1 MLVYVAAAGLSCWF
15 AWRAEKAERKWPWWI
30 AAAIPLIA
38 VAAMRWG
45 VGTDVRRLY
54 WLQFMAVQAHFDGSF
69 FPHALKL
76 WRNFNLEEPAYRWLV
91 HGIIAYGG
99 SFRWFLIITSILTGA
114 LVSTAIFW
122 QSRSPALA
130 FYFYVTTSNYFLSL
144 NIVRQYIA
152 IGFVLLAV
160 GFAVDH
166 RFAWFALCMV
176 AAALFH
182 RSALLAL
189 PVVALPF
196 INVRLRWCFLAVA
209 VALVSASFL
218 VPAIK
223 WGLPRVGL
231 KIYVKYFTARVSKD
245 GFEWFFFAINLCFMV
260 LGAWYFR
267 RASTQSRLFP
277 VWYYMTVLGTVA
289 LAFSGVVP
297 LMKRVNYYYAAPQFL
312 MLPEMLGAEENP
324 RLRKFLSVAMVLAF
338 AAETVVAVVLLN
350 KNQPLPY
357 RLFR

>member
-1 MLVYVAAAGLSCWF
+1 MTVYLVATALSCWF
-15 AWRAEKAERKWPWWI
+15 AWRAEKAERRWPWWI
-30 AAAIPLIA
+30 AAALPLVL
-38 VAAMRWG
+38 VAAARWG
-45 VGTDVRRLY
+45 LGTDVRRLY
-54 WLQFMAVQAHFDGSF
+54 WPQFMAVQAHFDGSA
-69 FPHALKL
+69 FPHLKML

-91 HGIIAYGG
+91 RGIVACGG
-99 SFRWFLIITSILTGA
+99 SFRWFLIVTSLLTGA
-114 LVSTAIFW
+114 LVSTAIFR

-144 NIVRQYIA
+144 NIVRQYVA

-160 GFAVDH
+160 GFAVDR
-166 RFAWFALCMV
+166 RFVWFALCM
-176 AAALFH
+176 AAASLFH

-196 INVRLRWCFLAVA
+196 VNVRLRWCFVA
-209 VALVSASFL
+209 VALACALAPFV
-218 VPAIK
+218 VPSVK
-223 WGLPRVGL
+223 WLLPRLGL

-245 GFEWFFFAINLCFMV
+245 GFEWFFFAINLCFML

-267 RASTQSRLFP
+267 RASAQSRLFS

-312 MLPEMLGAEENP
+312 MLPAMLEAEGNP
-324 RLRKFLSVAMVLAF
+324 RWRKILTVAVAVAF
-338 AAETVVAVVLLN
+338 AAETAVAVVLLN

-357 RLFR
+357 RIF

>member
-1 MLVYVAAAGLSCWF
+1 MLVYLAATALSCWF
-15 AWRAEKAERKWPWWI
+15 AWRAEKAERKWLWWI
-30 AAAIPLIA
+30 AAALPLVL

-54 WLQFMAVQAHFDGSF
+54 WPQFMAVQAHFDGTT
-69 FPHALKL
+69 FPHARML

-91 HGIIAYGG
+91 RGIVACGG
-99 SFRWFLIITSILTGA
+99 SFRWFLTVTSLLTGA
-114 LVSTAIFW
+114 LVSTAIFR

-130 FYFYVTTSNYFLSL
+130 FYFYVATSNYFLSL
-144 NIVRQYIA
+144 NIVRQYVA
-152 IGFVLLAV
+152 VGFVLLAV
-160 GFAVDH
+160 GFAVDR

-176 AAALFH
+176 AAAFFH

-189 PVVALPF
+189 PVGVLPF
-196 INVRLRWCFLAVA
+196 VNVRLRWCFVAVA

-218 VPAIK
+218 VPAVK
-223 WGLPRVGL
+223 WALPRVGL

-245 GFEWFFFAINLCFMV
+245 GFEWFFFAINVCFMA
-260 LGAWYFR
+260 LGAWYFK
-267 RASTQSRLFP
+267 RASAQSRLFP

-289 LAFSGVVP
+289 LAFSGVMP

-312 MLPEMLGAEENP
+312 MLPEMLAAEENP
-324 RLRKFLSVAMVLAF
+324 RMRKLMTIAAVLAF

-350 KNQPLPY
+350 KNRPLPY
-357 RLFR
+357 RIF

>member
-1 MLVYVAAAGLSCWF
+1 MAVYVVATALSCWF

-30 AAAIPLIA
+30 AAALPLVL
-38 VAAMRWG
+38 VAAARWG
-45 VGTDVRRLY
+45 LGTDVYRLY
-54 WLQFMAVQAHFDGSF
+54 WPQFMAVQAHFDGTS
-69 FPHALKL
+69 FPHARMF

-91 HGIIAYGG
+91 RGIIACGG
-99 SFRWFLIITSILTGA
+99 NFRWFLVVTSLMTGA
-114 LVSTAIFW
+114 LVSTAIFR
-122 QSRSPALA
+122 QSRSSALA
-130 FYFYVTTSNYFLSL
+130 FYFYVATSNYFLSL
-144 NIVRQYIA
+144 NIVRQYVA

-160 GFAVDH
+160 GFAVDR
-166 RFAWFALCMV
+166 RFVRFALCMA

-189 PVVALPF
+189 PVGVLPF
-196 INVRLRWCFLAVA
+196 VNVRLRWCVAAVL

-218 VPAIK
+218 APAIR
-223 WGLPRVGL
+223 WTLPRVGL
-231 KIYVKYFTARVSKD
+231 GIYAKYFKARVSKD
-245 GFEWFFFAINLCFMV
+245 GFEWFFFAINLCFMA

-267 RASTQSRLFP
+267 RASAQSRLFP

-312 MLPEMLGAEENP
+312 MLPEVLGAEGNP
-324 RLRKFLSVAMVLAF
+324 RLRKLLVVAAVLAF
-338 AAETVVAVVLLN
+338 AAETAVAVVWMN

-357 RLFR
+357 RMF

>member
-91 HGIIAYGG
+91 HGIVAYGG

-338 AAETVVAVVLLN
+338 AAETVVAVVFLN

>member
-1 MLVYVAAAGLSCWF
+1 MLVYVAATALSCWF

-30 AAAIPLIA
+30 AAALPLIV
-38 VAAMRWG
+38 VAAARWG
-45 VGTDVRRLY
+45 VGTDLRRLY
-54 WLQFMAVQAHFDGSF
+54 GPQFMAVQAYFDGTCT
-69 FPHALKL
+69 PQVQKL
-76 WRNFNLEEPAYRWLV
+76 LRNFSLEEPAYRWLV
-91 HGIIAYGG
+91 RGIVACGG
-99 SFRWFLIITSILTGA
+99 NFRWFLVITSLMTGA
-114 LVSTAIFW
+114 LVSTAIFR

-130 FYFYVTTSNYFLSL
+130 FYFYVATSNYFLSL
-144 NIVRQYIA
+144 NIVRQYVA

-160 GFAVDH
+160 AFAVDR
-166 RFAWFALCMV
+166 RFVRFSLCMV

-189 PVVALPF
+189 PVCVLPF
-196 INVRLRWCFLAVA
+196 ANVRLRWCFVIVA

-223 WGLPRVGL
+223 WVLPRVGL
-231 KIYVKYFTARVSKD
+231 KIYVKYFTASVSKD
-245 GFEWFFFAINLCFMV
+245 GFEWFFFAINLCFMA

-267 RASTQSRLFP
+267 RASAQSRLFP

-297 LMKRVNYYYAAPQFL
+297 LMKRINYYYAAPQFL

-324 RLRKFLSVAMVLAF
+324 RLRKLLTVAAVLAF

-350 KNQPLPY
+350 KNRPLPY
-357 RLFR
+357 RIF